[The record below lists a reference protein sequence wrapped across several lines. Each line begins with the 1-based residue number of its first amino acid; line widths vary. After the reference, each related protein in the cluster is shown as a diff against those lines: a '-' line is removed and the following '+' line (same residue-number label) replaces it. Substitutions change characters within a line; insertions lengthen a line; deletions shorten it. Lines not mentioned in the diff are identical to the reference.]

1 MLVNKQDPDE
11 WYFQY
16 QIIPNGTEVLIAK
29 VNSKPPS
36 TSGRQPYE
44 FVKISPR
51 YLKDEYPA
59 PVWRKSSNLNSKTNR
74 PQFHLQELPEDRYR
88 DLKSFHPISDR

>member
-1 MLVNKQDPDE
+1 MLITRQDPDE
-11 WYFQY
+11 LHFQY
-16 QIIPNGTEVLIAK
+16 RIIPNGTEVLIAK

-59 PVWRKSSNLNSKTNR
+59 PSLEKILQFELQDQSSS
-74 PQFHLQELPEDRYR
+74 
-88 DLKSFHPISDR
+88 ISSSRAA